1 MATENSTTE
10 LAIRKASSDVVANMQ
25 AQWAKVLPSICTP
38 DRFARIALSCVNK
51 NPVLGEALMT
61 PSGKTT
67 VLAALMTC
75 AELGIEPDGRRAH
88 LIAFKKKSGGFDI
101 TLIIDYKGL
110 AELVMRSGDVS
121 NIHADVVREN
131 DEFEYDR
138 GMVKVHKI
146 DFRKPRGE
154 MYAAYC
160 IIRMKDGSEKSVAM
174 SKEEIYMVRAKSSS
188 FKAFENGYV
197 KTCVWTDEQCEPEMW
212 KKGLAVDTLI
222 PTPTGWTTM
231 QGIEEGDEVF
241 DMNGK
246 ITKVIAVSEVKN
258 IPCYKITFSNGDSI
272 VCDNEH
278 RWVARIGS
286 EGARQVWK
294 TTDIGDMYS
303 AKQSGKIVTV
313 PVAAPLNTENKY
325 LPIDPWLLGYWLGN
339 GNKIHANITCHR
351 DDSAEIVLH
360 INSSKYQTG
369 AIRFDSRSKAVSIGI
384 KDGFL
389 DDLRSIGVIGN
400 KHVPSEYLRA
410 SAQQRLELLRGLMD
424 SDGHIDK
431 SRSRAMFGSTDKVL
445 TDAVAELA
453 VSLGEVVCRFAT
465 KAKGYGV
472 TCDFYSVTWKPTIA
486 PVGFYRK
493 LKNFKPRKFNPYKG
507 IKSIEKIPSV
517 PTKCIAVDSST
528 KTYLAGKEMVP
539 THNTVFRNCSKW
551 VPLSPEVRKA
561 VEVSDKE
568 EFIDT
573 TAEVVGETCE
583 GKTATKAKVDKLK
596 AKIAA
601 SSPAPDEA
609 PIDADIAGEEEG
621 EESTERML
629 IRVIAETGAPVTL
642 DNVVTYLREKK
653 GMSVTVAINDLVDK
667 KPVLDEVIRKNP
679 AQIIK
684 DTAEFV
690 GG

>member
-188 FKAFENGYV
+188 YKAYV
-197 KTCVWTDEQCEPEMW
+197 NKYVQSCVWTDEQCEPEMW
-212 KKGLAVDTLI
+212 KK
-222 PTPTGWTTM
+222 
-231 QGIEEGDEVF
+231 
-241 DMNGK
+241 
-246 ITKVIAVSEVKN
+246 
-258 IPCYKITFSNGDSI
+258 
-272 VCDNEH
+272 
-278 RWVARIGS
+278 
-286 EGARQVWK
+286 
-294 TTDIGDMYS
+294 
-303 AKQSGKIVTV
+303 
-313 PVAAPLNTENKY
+313 
-325 LPIDPWLLGYWLGN
+325 
-339 GNKIHANITCHR
+339 
-351 DDSAEIVLH
+351 
-360 INSSKYQTG
+360 
-369 AIRFDSRSKAVSIGI
+369 
-384 KDGFL
+384 
-389 DDLRSIGVIGN
+389 
-400 KHVPSEYLRA
+400 
-410 SAQQRLELLRGLMD
+410 
-424 SDGHIDK
+424 
-431 SRSRAMFGSTDKVL
+431 
-445 TDAVAELA
+445 
-453 VSLGEVVCRFAT
+453 
-465 KAKGYGV
+465 
-472 TCDFYSVTWKPTIA
+472 
-486 PVGFYRK
+486 
-493 LKNFKPRKFNPYKG
+493 
-507 IKSIEKIPSV
+507 
-517 PTKCIAVDSST
+517 
-528 KTYLAGKEMVP
+528 
-539 THNTVFRNCSKW
+539 TVFRNCSKW